1 MSQQKIPSAQTAVEL
16 EARSRVRNS
25 GLKYVFG
32 AFVMMTS
39 LAFILAMPTPLRATF
54 AEILSGL
61 LSGPAAGWNGETVA
75 LKLASA
81 LPPAPLGR

>member
-61 LSGPAAGWNGETVA
+61 LSGPAGGWHAETVA
-75 LKLASA
+75 LA